1 MRGYHEETVEIDG
14 SAEKT
19 LSLARSS
26 GICRLAECFQNALL
40 LLFRMLS
47 FCTCLQFA
55 EPEKQN
61 PDSCPWASWLQH
73 NSSFH
78 CALSFRVRKDDP
90 SPKFLRIQ
98 TSLKCLSN
106 WKRWRNTF
114 LTVFLTCFFHCFT
127 QIKACRIS
135 QDSPTPWNKEV
146 ERCGTN
152 LMTDCKAKGSA
163 KIAKSRSWRATGH
176 ESLWKPN
183 QECLIANSQ
192 SKAEN
197 LLRVPNWCCRKL
209 AASSKV

>member
-1 MRGYHEETVEIDG
+1 MRGYHEETVEING

-90 SPKFLRIQ
+90 SPKFIRIQ

-146 ERCGTN
+146 ERCGTMWN
-152 LMTDCKAKGSA
+152 ESNDRLQSQGLSKDSKVKVMEGHWTWKPMKAESGMSDCKLS
-163 KIAKSRSWRATGH
+163 
-176 ESLWKPN
+176 E
-183 QECLIANSQ
+183 
-192 SKAEN
+192 
-197 LLRVPNWCCRKL
+197 
-209 AASSKV
+209 